1 MSDMPV
7 ETGAPAEGEISAE
20 GGVGEPEAAPPEYL
34 DTDAYSG
41 HHVRVRVDGQE
52 HSVPLSEALSG
63 YSRQADYTRKTQEL
77 ADLQRQAQFG
87 ITLQQALEA
96 NPAETLRIL
105 QSQYEQQQPEPQP
118 TQPQPDWTQAPEAE
132 RWQDMEARLQ
142 RFEQQQADNE
152 LRIAI
157 GVLQQRY
164 GDEFNPNEVVQAA
177 FAQNRMD
184 LESVY
189 KEMAFDRYWQGQ
201 QAARQVQEAE
211 EASRLEAKSQTANV
225 HSGNG
230 SANAVEPSSGQ
241 PMSIQ
246 EAFAA
251 AKREHGW
258 T

>member
-1 MSDMPV
+1 MSDEPV
-7 ETGAPAEGEISAE
+7 DTGIAEGDVSTE

-34 DTDAYSG
+34 DTDTYAN
-41 HHVRVRVDGQE
+41 HHVRMRVDGQDV
-52 HSVPLSEALSG
+52 SVPLSEAING

-87 ITLQQALEA
+87 LTLQQALEA

-105 QSQYEQQQPEPQP
+105 QSQYVEPEPQAP
-118 TQPQPDWTQAPEAE
+118 PQPPPDWQAQPGDE
-132 RWQDMEARLQ
+132 RWQDVEARLQ

-152 LRIAI
+152 LRVAI

-164 GDEFNPNEVVQAA
+164 GEEFNPSEVVQAA
-177 FAQNRMD
+177 FAQSRMD

-201 QAARQVQEAE
+201 QAARKSQEAE
-211 EASRLEAKSQTANV
+211 EAARLAAKSQTANV

-241 PMSIQ
+241 PQSIE
-246 EAFAA
+246 EAFAE
-251 AKREHGW
+251 AKRELGW
-258 T
+258 S